1 MYKALITILVFQS
14 SFVFA
19 QYGNPYG
26 NTNNS
31 NKVYGADGKY
41 KGNLNDNPYDPNSV
55 SNPYGRYGSQYS
67 PDSINN
73 PYKRTPQVAPALP
86 NLPELPNLPGN

>member
-1 MYKALITILVFQS
+1 MFKKILFFVLVTHS
-14 SFVFA
+14 GIVFA

-26 NTNNS
+26 NDYNS

-41 KGNLNDNPYDPNSV
+41 EGNLNDNQFDPNSV

-67 PDSINN
+67 PDSVNN

-86 NLPELPNLPGN
+86 NLPTLPSN